1 MKQLMK
7 KIPQIFFFTKIQMEE
22 TKEIKI
28 DETKI
33 NDMINI
39 IKHNTHEFIGENEVR
54 EKLLQNP
61 QLTVYWGTAP
71 TGPPSF
77 AYYMPLLK
85 LKEMIHLGFHV
96 KILLADVH
104 SYLDKGSAAFQKTPY
119 RTSFYILV
127 LKSML
132 QTIGVQPHQ
141 YSFVVGSSYQLGRE
155 YTMDLLKFSSMI
167 NSNVATKASSEVV
180 KQLQHAP
187 LLSHLIY
194 PLMQALDE
202 HHLGADMELVGKD
215 QRKII
220 TFSRD
225 HIEKKM
231 GYSKCAYIVTPL
243 IPSLRGGVKMSS
255 SDEQSKLS
263 FLDSDEKIEKKIRQ
277 AFCPPTEGDQ
287 YVEEDHPLLCILRY
301 ILFPH
306 FHHVEQFESYEELLT
321 SWQNNGLDSHSLKK
335 MVWGYVQKMIAPVR
349 NVIQVNQDLYDEA
362 YVN

>member
-1 MKQLMK
+1 
-7 KIPQIFFFTKIQMEE
+7 MEE
-22 TKEIKI
+22 TKELKTEETKMDQVLQPNNVPQP

-33 NDMINI
+33 NNIINI
-39 IKHNTHEFIGENEVR
+39 MKHDIHELIGENEVR
-54 EKLLQNP
+54 QKLAQNH

-85 LKEMIHLGFHV
+85 LKKLIHLGCHV

-104 SYLDKGSAAFQKTPY
+104 SYLDKGSEAFEKTPY
-119 RTSFYILV
+119 RTAFYMLV
-127 LKSML
+127 LKTML
-132 QTIGVQPHQ
+132 QTIGVQPQQ

-155 YTMDLLKFSSMI
+155 YTMDLLKFSSRI
-167 NSNVATKASSEVV
+167 NTNVTKKASSEVV

-202 HHLGADMELVGKD
+202 HHLGADVELVGKD

-225 HIEKKM
+225 YIEKKM

-243 IPSLRGGVKMSS
+243 IPSLRGGVNKMSS
-255 SDEQSKLS
+255 SDEHSKLS
-263 FLDSDEKIEKKIRQ
+263 FMDSDDRIETKIRK
-277 AFCPPTEGDQ
+277 AFCPDSGDN
-287 YVEEDHPLLCILRY
+287 YTEEDQPLLCMLRY
-301 ILFPH
+301 IIFPH
-306 FHHVEQFESYEELLT
+306 FYQVDQYGSYEELLA
-321 SWQNNGLDSHSLKK
+321 SWENNTLNNHRLKEI
-335 MVWGYVQKMIAPVR
+335 VCIYVQKLIAPVR
-349 NVIQVNQDLYDEA
+349 NVIQLNQNLYVAA
-362 YVN
+362 YE